1 MIKVAIIGTGNIC
14 PSHIQ
19 AYLAFPQRCHIVAL
33 SDIYPEKAQQRA
45 EQFDLDAQIYS
56 DYHELLKT
64 EKPDLVS
71 ICLPPYVHADVAVAA
86 METGANVVCE
96 KPMASSLAE
105 CDRMI
110 EAEKRTGKWICCVA
124 QNRFRDDHMGLK
136 EILDAGL
143 IGRIVHA
150 QIDSYWWRGHSYYDL
165 WWRGTWE
172 KEGGGCTLN
181 HAVHHIDLLLWMM
194 GMPQRVTA
202 VLSNAAH
209 DNSEVEDI
217 SVAVLE
223 YAGGALAQITSSVIS
238 HGQRQNVIFQG
249 EDAMVGA
256 PWQRYAS
263 TSMPNGFPEE
273 NTQLEAKI
281 DVMHQAHQPLAH
293 TLHTAQIDDVLS
305 AMEQGRAPF
314 IGSEDGR
321 RTVELITAIYESGSA
336 RRTVELP
343 LKADDAFY
351 TTEGILKNARHFYE
365 KGKSVENFKD
375 TGMKNSFGR

>member
-19 AYLAFPQRCHIVAL
+19 AYLAFPQRCQIVAL
-33 SDIYPEKAQQRA
+33 SDIYPEKAQERVQ
-45 EQFDLDAQIYS
+45 QFNLNAHVYA
-56 DYHELLKT
+56 DYHTLFER

-71 ICLPPYVHADVAVAA
+71 ICLPPYVHAEVAIAA
-86 METGANVVCE
+86 MEAGANVVCE

-124 QNRFRDDHMGLK
+124 QNRFRDDYMGLK

-249 EDAMVGA
+249 ENAMVGV

-263 TSMPNGFPEE
+263 TSMPNGFPVE
-273 NTQLEAKI
+273 NTQLEAEI
-281 DVMHQAHQPLAH
+281 DAMHQAHQPLVH
-293 TLHTAQIDDVLS
+293 TLHAAEIDDVLS
-305 AMEQGRAPF
+305 AIEQGRPPF
-314 IGSEDGR
+314 IGSADGR
-321 RTVELITAIYESGSA
+321 RTVELITAIYESGST

-343 LKADDAFY
+343 LKTDDVFY
-351 TTEGILKNARHFYE
+351 TTQGIVENARHFYK
-365 KGKSVENFKD
+365 KGASIENFTD
-375 TGMKNSFGR
+375 EGMQNSFGR

>member
-19 AYLAFPQRCHIVAL
+19 AYLKFPQRCRIVAL
-33 SDIYPEKAQQRA
+33 SDIYPEKAQERVQ
-45 EQFDLDAQIYS
+45 QFHLDAQVYA
-56 DYHELLKT
+56 DYHELFRV

-71 ICLPPYVHADVAVAA
+71 ICLPPYVHAQTAIAA
-86 METGANVVCE
+86 MEAGANVVCE
-96 KPMASSLAE
+96 KPMASSLDE

-194 GMPQRVTA
+194 GMPERVTS

-249 EDAMVGA
+249 EDAMIGA

-263 TSMPNGFPEE
+263 TSMPNGFPVE
-273 NTQLEAKI
+273 NTQLEAEI
-281 DVMHQAHQPLAH
+281 DAMHQNHQPLAY
-293 TLHTAQIDDVLS
+293 TLHTAEIDDALC

-321 RTVELITAIYESGSA
+321 RTVELITAIYESGSM
-336 RRTVELP
+336 RKTVELP
-343 LKADDAFY
+343 LKTDDAFY
-351 TTEGILKNARHFYE
+351 TTEGILKNAHHFYE
-365 KGKSVENFKD
+365 KGASIENFTD
-375 TGMKNSFGR
+375 EGMKNSFGR